1 MLVAAKEKVR
11 IIEEERTKKLRG
23 NEQAGDTSAQVRKRA
38 PTPTRTPQLQPAI
51 AVAASHAIAVAASHD
66 QTRTQFP
73 SATTATASIARASTA
88 HLHNEEPVAVAVVE
102 TAAVNKDVNLNSSY
116 HARTL
121 AASAS
126 TPSSGA
132 ETAYFNRPVA
142 QASDMSKSINISLNS
157 SYHAR
162 MLSSLALSGNTSA
175 MNALLMYHQGRY
187 GRPQYRYHSGITAG
201 APGTMAVNTSPP
213 EFKLKSPYA
222 VAASFS
228 MNPTSGTTTTTQT
241 APTATA
247 TDSRVY
253 HNHTSFPRVEFP
265 SSGTISIAQEI
276 ERLKLLRDEGTL
288 TEEEFQIA
296 KNRVL
301 MGL

>member
-11 IIEEERTKKLRG
+11 IIEEERTKKLSG
-23 NEQAGDTSAQVRKRA
+23 NEHEQTGDASTQVQKRA
-38 PTPTRTPQLQPAI
+38 PTPTRTPQLLPAI
-51 AVAASHAIAVAASHD
+51 AVATSHD

-73 SATTATASIARASTA
+73 SATATTATASIARASNA
-88 HLHNEEPVAVAVVE
+88 HLHQEEPLVE
-102 TAAVNKDVNLNSSY
+102 TAAVNKDVKWNSSY
-116 HARTL
+116 HDRTL
-121 AASAS
+121 VASAS
-126 TPSSGA
+126 TPSS

-142 QASDMSKSINISLNS
+142 PASDMSKSINISLNN

-187 GRPQYRYHSGITAG
+187 GRPQYRYPSGMTTG
-201 APGTMAVNTSPP
+201 ASGTGTMAVNTSPP

-228 MNPTSGTTTTTQT
+228 MHPTSGTTTTTQT
-241 APTATA
+241 APTAT
-247 TDSRVY
+247 DSRGH
-253 HNHTSFPRVEFP
+253 HNHSFPRLEFP
-265 SSGTISIAQEI
+265 SSSGTISISQEI
-276 ERLKLLRDEGTL
+276 ERLKVLRDEGTL

-296 KNRVL
+296 KKRVV

>member
-23 NEQAGDTSAQVRKRA
+23 NEHEQTGDASAQVQKRA
-38 PTPTRTPQLQPAI
+38 PTPTRTPQLLP
-51 AVAASHAIAVAASHD
+51 AVAAATSHD

-73 SATTATASIARASTA
+73 SATTATATASIARASTA
-88 HLHNEEPVAVAVVE
+88 HLHQEEPVVE
-102 TAAVNKDVNLNSSY
+102 TAAVNKDVNLNSS
-116 HARTL
+116 
-121 AASAS
+121 ASAS

-187 GRPQYRYHSGITAG
+187 GMTTG
-201 APGTMAVNTSPP
+201 APGTGTMAVNTSPP

-228 MNPTSGTTTTTQT
+228 MHPTSGTTLN
-241 APTATA
+241 APTAT
-247 TDSRVY
+247 DNWSQ
-253 HNHTSFPRVEFP
+253 HNHSFPRRELP
-265 SSGTISIAQEI
+265 SAGTISIAQEI

-288 TEEEFQIA
+288 AEEEFQIA
-296 KNRVL
+296 KNIVV

>member
-23 NEQAGDTSAQVRKRA
+23 NEHEQTGDASAQVQKRA
-38 PTPTRTPQLQPAI
+38 PTPTRTPQLLP
-51 AVAASHAIAVAASHD
+51 AVAVATSHD

-73 SATTATASIARASTA
+73 TATTSTATASIARASTA
-88 HLHNEEPVAVAVVE
+88 HLHQEEPVAVVE

-132 ETAYFNRPVA
+132 ETAYFNRPVVPVA
-142 QASDMSKSINISLNS
+142 QASDMSKSIDISLNS

-175 MNALLMYHQGRY
+175 MNALLMYHQDRY
-187 GRPQYRYHSGITAG
+187 GRPQYRYPSGMTMTMG
-201 APGTMAVNTSPP
+201 APATMAVNTSPP

-228 MNPTSGTTTTTQT
+228 MHPTSTTTLN
-241 APTATA
+241 APTAS
-247 TDSRVY
+247 DSRVH
-253 HNHTSFPRVEFP
+253 HNHSFPRLEFP
-265 SSGTISIAQEI
+265 SSSSSSGTISIAQEI
-276 ERLKLLRDEGTL
+276 ERLKVLRDEGTL
-288 TEEEFQIA
+288 TEEEFQMA
-296 KNRVL
+296 KKRVV

>member
-1 MLVAAKEKVR
+1 MLVVAKEKVR

-23 NEQAGDTSAQVRKRA
+23 NEQAGDASAQVQKRA
-38 PTPTRTPQLQPAI
+38 PTPTLN
-51 AVAASHAIAVAASHD
+51 

-73 SATTATASIARASTA
+73 SATMATASIARASTA
-88 HLHNEEPVAVAVVE
+88 HLHQEEPLVE
-102 TAAVNKDVNLNSSY
+102 TAAVNKDVNLNSS
-116 HARTL
+116 
-121 AASAS
+121 ASAS

-222 VAASFS
+222 VAASIS

>member
-88 HLHNEEPVAVAVVE
+88 HLHQEEPVVE

-132 ETAYFNRPVA
+132 ETAYFNRPVVPVA

-187 GRPQYRYHSGITAG
+187 GRPQYRYHSGITG
-201 APGTMAVNTSPP
+201 G
-213 EFKLKSPYA
+213 L
-222 VAASFS
+222 
-228 MNPTSGTTTTTQT
+228 
-241 APTATA
+241 
-247 TDSRVY
+247 
-253 HNHTSFPRVEFP
+253 
-265 SSGTISIAQEI
+265 QE
-276 ERLKLLRDEGTL
+276 
-288 TEEEFQIA
+288 QWQ
-296 KNRVL
+296 
-301 MGL
+301 